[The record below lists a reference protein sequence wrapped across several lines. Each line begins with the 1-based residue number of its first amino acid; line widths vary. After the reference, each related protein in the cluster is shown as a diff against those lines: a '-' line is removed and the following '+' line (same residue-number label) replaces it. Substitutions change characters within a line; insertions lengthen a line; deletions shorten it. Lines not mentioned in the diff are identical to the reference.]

1 MTPQPSKGKTTM
13 NNTHVIIA
21 AALGAALGYYMGRK
35 R

>member
-1 MTPQPSKGKTTM
+1 MTPQPSKGKTM